1 MLLPSYHYL
10 PTFLL
15 LQGWRWKPQKPTP
28 PRRGVGRVPQQA
40 KAAQQRGTQDM
51 GHADQA
57 AAELDQ
63 HQEDPRGVWWSPRTL
78 VRGVCDYV
86 VYMCVCVVRGM
97 ASCVCCKVCVYIC
110 YVMLCI
116 IIWLISCL
124 SFCCCL

>member
-1 MLLPSYHYL
+1 MLLPSYRYL
-10 PTFLL
+10 P

-40 KAAQQRGTQDM
+40 KAAQQRGIQDM
-51 GHADQA
+51 GLADQA

-86 VYMCVCVVRGM
+86 AYMCVCVVRGT
-97 ASCVCCKVCVYIC
+97 ASCVMYVCIYVTLC
-110 YVMLCI
+110 YALYYG
-116 IIWLISCL
+116 
-124 SFCCCL
+124 